1 MPGIYSD
8 VEVSAKVVVTDMCL
22 FREVI
27 SELERVTSC
36 NDYPALN
43 EYLREMQHVR
53 DRLVDMHIL

>member
-8 VEVSAKVVVTDMCL
+8 VEVSAKVVVTDMRL
-22 FREVI
+22 FSEAI
-27 SELERVTSC
+27 EELERVTGRD
-36 NDYPALN
+36 DYPALR